1 MATIFTKIIN
11 GEIPCYKIAENY
23 RFVAFLDI
31 NPLREGH
38 TLIVPR
44 HEVDYF
50 FDQDEDTLSEMIVFA
65 KRVAV
70 GMKQVIPCKRIGVA
84 VVGLEVPHAHLHLVP
99 MDTMEDISFSKPRV
113 KVTPERFTE
122 LAAAIAEKVDVLE

>member
-1 MATIFTKIIN
+1 MATIFTKIIK

-122 LAAAIAEKVDVLE
+122 LAAAIAEKVDVIG

>member
-1 MATIFTKIIN
+1 MSTIFTKIIK

-122 LAAAIAEKVDVLE
+122 LAAAIAGKVDVIG